1 MSVAKYRAGE
11 TVYYV
16 EHLKI
21 RKSLIVG
28 VTLYPSDEYA
38 LYDISLSE
46 DGRQKE
52 EVCEEYLFAT
62 ELEAAAYLTKT
73 LVEKLRYFD
82 NMKEITL
89 TEIKNLEKEYGCC
102 PF

>member
-1 MSVAKYRAGE
+1 VSVAKYRAGE

-38 LYDISLSE
+38 LYDINLSE

-62 ELEAAAYLTKT
+62 ELEAATYLKNN
-73 LVEKLRYFD
+73 LVEKLKYFD
-82 NMKEITL
+82 SMKEITL
-89 TEIKNLEKEYGCC
+89 SEIAKLEKEFKGE
-102 PF
+102 

>member
-11 TVYYV
+11 AAYYV
-16 EHLKI
+16 EHLNI
-21 RKSLIVG
+21 RKALIVS

-38 LYDISLSE
+38 LYDINFSE

-52 EVCEEYLFAT
+52 EVCEEYLFTT
-62 ELEAAAYLTKT
+62 ELEAAAYLTKN

-89 TEIKNLEKEYGCC
+89 TEIKKLEKKYG
-102 PF
+102 